1 MFAGLRRHFDILM
14 ESVRLDRKAAAERR
28 SSADP
33 AFLPAALEVLETPPN
48 PMGRTILWVIMGFL
62 TLAIIW
68 ALVGQV
74 DVVASAGGKVTPR
87 GQVKV
92 IQAADAGV
100 VRAIHVVEGQ
110 EVKAGQALIV
120 LDPTLTEADVEQ
132 ARQAL
137 LSAEIDVAR
146 AAALVAHAQGR
157 PPVFAAPTGA
167 DPLTV
172 ANQRAFVEAKIAENS
187 STLANL
193 RQEQAQ
199 RRGDVQMV
207 RSEAEKLSQQ
217 LPLAR
222 EQLRGLEVLEEQG
235 YAPRL
240 RVSEVRQRVIA
251 IEQDIAIRRA
261 EIVKSGAA
269 VAALDQQMARV
280 KSEFAREALDALTEA
295 EANRRLR
302 AEELTKASDKAA
314 LTVLTAPVDGVIEQV
329 QVHTIGGVVK
339 PADPLMI
346 LVPKG
351 VELIIDALVLNR
363 DAGFVHVGQP
373 VEVKLEAYPFTRYG
387 VVDGRVESI
396 SRDAVQNEDLGLV
409 YPAKIRL
416 LKPWI
421 AIDGKPVPLDAGLS
435 ATAEIKTGRRR
446 IIEYLLSPLTRR
458 VKEAGRER

>member
-1 MFAGLRRHFDILM
+1 MFEGLKRHFGVLR
-14 ESVRLDRKAAAERR
+14 ESIRLDREVAAGRQPID
-28 SSADP
+28 DP
-33 AFLPAALEVLETPPN
+33 AFLPAALEVLETPPS
-48 PMGRTILWVIMGFL
+48 PVGRMVLWVIMAFL
-62 TLAIIW
+62 TLALAW
-68 ALVGQV
+68 AMIGKL

-87 GQVKV
+87 GQVKM
-92 IQAADAGV
+92 IQAADGGV

-110 EVKAGQALIV
+110 EVKAGQPLIV
-120 LDPTLTEADVEQ
+120 LDPTLTKADVEQ

-146 AAALVAHAQGR
+146 ARALVAYAQGR
-157 PPVFAAPTGA
+157 PAGFIAPPGA

-172 ANQRAFVEAKIAENS
+172 ANQRAFVDAKIAEQAS
-187 STLANL
+187 SQANL
-193 RQEQAQ
+193 LQEQAQ
-199 RRGDVQMV
+199 RRGDLAMV
-207 RSEAEKLSQQ
+207 ISEADKLTEQ
-217 LPLAR
+217 LPLAID
-222 EQLRGLEVLEEQG
+222 QLHGLEALEAQG

-251 IEQDIAIRRA
+251 IRQDLAIRNA
-261 EIVKSGAA
+261 EKIKSQAA
-269 VAALDQQMARV
+269 IAALDQQRTRLS
-280 KSEFAREALDALTEA
+280 SEFARESLDALTEA
-295 EANRRLR
+295 EANRSLR
-302 AEELTKASDKAA
+302 AEELKKATDKAS

-351 VELIIDALVLNR
+351 AELIVDALVLNR

-387 VVDGRVESI
+387 VVPGRVEHI

-409 YPAKIRL
+409 YSAKIRL
-416 LKPWI
+416 ERSWI
-421 AIDGKPVPLDAGLS
+421 VIDGKPAVLEPGLS